1 MATELHNDENST
13 LHYDQTSKFGK
24 KTGSIQITAETRPIA
39 KCFFD
44 EDPGSSESL
53 FDSIKYLEKTAENLG
68 QIAKSDELP
77 NCC

>member
-1 MATELHNDENST
+1 MIKQANLARKQVPFRS
-13 LHYDQTSKFGK
+13 LQ
-24 KTGSIQITAETRPIA
+24 ETRPIA